1 MYVQPLLLCTTIYV
15 NEGIYQNVCMCVQKT
30 EMKVLIEWL
39 WNRVPKTNH
48 VGNDILSFDVYD
60 SISHFND
67 GAIASLEVLKNMNM
81 EPGDPWWKVYKSR
94 TNLARYIQ
102 HTGCLNHNIKEE
114 KLSDI
119 VERKN
124 KTKILVR
131 RDQLTEQKGF
141 ENEWMYILLSI
152 YFAWYTCLLF
162 IRKLFFAWASI
173 LT

>member
-1 MYVQPLLLCTTIYV
+1 M
-15 NEGIYQNVCMCVQKT
+15 
-30 EMKVLIEWL
+30 
-39 WNRVPKTNH
+39 
-48 VGNDILSFDVYD
+48 GNDILSLDVYD
-60 SISHFND
+60 AIYHFND
-67 GAIASLEVLKNMNM
+67 GAIASLEVLKDMNI
-81 EPGDPWWKVYKSR
+81 EPGDHMMKGLQIQNESR
-94 TNLARYIQ
+94 KIIQ

-162 IRKLFFAWASI
+162 IRKLFFA
-173 LT
+173 

>member
-81 EPGDPWWKVYKSR
+81 EPGDHMMKGLQIQNESR
-94 TNLARYIQ
+94 KIHTAYRVSEPQ
-102 HTGCLNHNIKEE
+102 HKR
-114 KLSDI
+114 
-119 VERKN
+119 RK
-124 KTKILVR
+124 I
-131 RDQLTEQKGF
+131 
-141 ENEWMYILLSI
+141 
-152 YFAWYTCLLF
+152 
-162 IRKLFFAWASI
+162 IRHCRKKK
-173 LT
+173 